1 MKGTLFLLTPL
12 VGAVLGSTSQLDS
25 CPGYK
30 ASNVKQ
36 LGQRLTADL
45 DLAGDACNIYG
56 TDLPNLKLLVE
67 AQTETRL
74 HVMIYDAN
82 EEVYQVPDSV
92 LPRPQSAKDHKKES
106 ALSFDFEENPFSFR
120 VLREEE
126 VLFDTSDTNI
136 IFQSQ
141 YLNLRTWLP
150 DDPNLYGLGEHTDS
164 LRLPTT
170 NYSRTIWNR
179 DAYSVPSDSNL
190 YGTHPIYID
199 HRGEKGTHGVFFLNS
214 NGMDIKID
222 KTADGKQYL
231 EYNTLGG
238 VLDFYFMAGPTPK
251 EVSEQY
257 SEVVGLPAMQSY
269 WTFGYHN
276 CRYGY
281 QDVFD
286 VAEVVYNYSRAG
298 IPLETMWTDIDY
310 MSGRR
315 VFTLDDERFPI
326 DKMRELVSYLHKH
339 DQHYI
344 VMVDPAVSNS
354 DNGAF
359 KRGHD
364 QGIFLHRDNEQNEL
378 YQGAVWPGLTV
389 YPDWFNKDTERY
401 WNSEFKRFFSP
412 KDGVDIDGLWIDM
425 NEAANFCP
433 YPCKNPAEY
442 AEQNDLPPAPPPVRS
457 PPRHIPG
464 FPADFQPGSSSP
476 GPSSSHRVKGGGTA
490 TVSRSVGEKR
500 SHVKAKKV
508 GLSGRDLINPPYQ
521 IANAAGSIS
530 NKTIDTDIIHAGE
543 GYAEYDT
550 HNLYGT
556 SKPLVFIIG
565 TYLTSTLVM
574 SSASRE
580 AMLKRRPNV
589 RPLVITR
596 STFAGAGSQVGHW
609 LGDNFS
615 QWDKYRVSI
624 PQMLA
629 FASIFQVP
637 MVGSD
642 VCGFAGNTTEELCA
656 RWAMLGGFYPFYRNH
671 NEFGTMPQEFYLWPT
686 VTEAAKK
693 IIDIR
698 YRLLDYLYTSFY
710 RQTLTGSPFLQPLFY
725 VYPEDSNTFGNELQ
739 FFYGD
744 SILVSPVSEE
754 GATAVDAYFPKDLFY
769 DWSTGVAVQGE
780 GSVKTIT
787 DLAITDI
794 PIHIRGGN
802 IIPLRTASAK
812 TTTDLRKR
820 GFEILIA
827 PDTDGSAEGELYIDD
842 GESIQPDTAADIQF
856 KYRDGK
862 LRILGRFGYRP
873 NVIIEVVTLL
883 GQKNKRRDVGY
894 DAQRQSVTKKV
905 QIELTGPAEV
915 IL

>member
-1 MKGTLFLLTPL
+1 MRGTLFLLAPL
-12 VGAVLGSTSQLDS
+12 VAAAVVKPTSPLEG
-25 CPGYK
+25 CPGYT

-36 LGQRLTADL
+36 LGQTLTADL
-45 DLAGDACNIYG
+45 ELAGDACNTYG

-67 AQTETRL
+67 TQTDNRL
-74 HVMIYDAN
+74 HVMIYDAK
-82 EEVYQVPDSV
+82 EEVYQVPEYV
-92 LPRPQSAKDHKKES
+92 LPRPESGRAHHKKS

-120 VLREEE
+120 VLRGEE

-136 IFQSQ
+136 VFQSQ

-150 DDPNLYGLGEHTDS
+150 NEPNLYGLGEHTDS
-164 LRLPTT
+164 LRLPTEKYT
-170 NYSRTIWNR
+170 RTIWNR
-179 DAYSVPSDSNL
+179 DAYAVPEKSNL
-190 YGTHPIYID
+190 YGDHPLYID

-222 KTADGKQYL
+222 KTEDGKQYL

-257 SEVVGLPAMQSY
+257 SEVVGLPVMQSY
-269 WTFGYHN
+269 WSFGYHN

-310 MSGRR
+310 MDARK
-315 VFTLDDERFPI
+315 VFTLDDERFPLQ
-326 DKMRELVSYLHKH
+326 KMRGLVSYLHKH
-339 DQHYI
+339 HQKYI
-344 VMVDPAVSNS
+344 VMVDPAVSHS

-359 KRGHD
+359 NRGSD
-364 QGIFLHRDNEQNEL
+364 
-378 YQGAVWPGLTV
+378 QGAVWPGVTV
-389 YPDWFNKDTERY
+389 FPDWFNPDTQSY
-401 WNSEFKRFFSP
+401 WNSEFRRFFSAR
-412 KDGVDIDGLWIDM
+412 DGVDIDGLWIDM

-433 YPCKNPAEY
+433 YPCANPAEY

-457 PPRHIPG
+457 PPRKIPG
-464 FPADFQPGSSSP
+464 FPADFQPGSSSGKP
-476 GPSSSHRVKGGGTA
+476 SHRIKRGDA
-490 TVSRSVGEKR
+490 TIEERSVNGKPKHGR
-500 SHVKAKKV
+500 KGKKI
-508 GLSGRDLINPPYQ
+508 GLPGRDLINPPYQ
-521 IANAAGSIS
+521 IANEAGSIS
-530 NKTIDTDIIHAGE
+530 NKTIDTDLIHAGE

-556 SKPLVFIIG
+556 M
-565 TYLTSTLVM
+565 M

-580 AMLKRRPNV
+580 AMLKRRPHV

-596 STFAGAGSQVGHW
+596 STFAGAGTQVGHW
-609 LGDNFS
+609 LGDNVS
-615 QWDKYRVSI
+615 DWEKYRISI
-624 PQMLA
+624 AQMLA
-629 FASIFQVP
+629 FASFFQVP

-671 NEFGTMPQEFYLWPT
+671 NEFSAIPQEFYRWPT

-698 YRLLDYLYTSFY
+698 YRLLDYLYTSFHH
-710 RQTLTGSPFLQPLFY
+710 QTVTGSPFLQPLFY
-725 VYPEDSNTFGNELQ
+725 VYPEDSQTFGNELQ

-754 GATAVDAYFPKDLFY
+754 GATSVDAYFPKDLFY
-769 DWSTGVAVQGE
+769 DWFTGAVVQGE
-780 GSVKTIT
+780 GAVKTIS
-787 DLAITDI
+787 DLAVTDI
-794 PIHIRGGN
+794 PIHIRGGS
-802 IIPLRTASAK
+802 ILPLRTESAM
-812 TTTDLRKR
+812 TTKELRKR

-827 PDTDGSAEGELYIDD
+827 PGADGSAEGELYLDD
-842 GESIQPDTAADIQF
+842 GESIRPDSAAQIQF
-856 KYRDGK
+856 EFRNGK
-862 LRILGRFGYRP
+862 LKILGRFGYRP
-873 NVIIEVVTLL
+873 NVVIEAVTLL
-883 GQKNKRRDVGY
+883 GQKNQPRDGDY
-894 DAQRQSVTKKV
+894 NAQRQSITKKV
-905 QIELTGPAEV
+905 QIQLTGPTEV
-915 IL
+915 TL

>member
-1 MKGTLFLLTPL
+1 MKGSLFLLAPL
-12 VGAVLGSTSQLDS
+12 VGSVLGSKSQLDS

-74 HVMIYDAN
+74 HVIIYDSD

-92 LPRPQSAKDHKKES
+92 LPRPQSAKGHQKES
-106 ALSFDFEENPFSFR
+106 ALRFDFEEYPFSFR

-170 NYSRTIWNR
+170 DYTRTIWNR

-190 YGTHPIYID
+190 YGTHPIYVD
-199 HRGEKGTHGVFFLNS
+199 HRGENGTHGVFFLNS

-310 MSGRR
+310 MNVRR
-315 VFTLDDERFPI
+315 VFTLDEERFPI

-359 KRGHD
+359 ERGHD

-389 YPDWFNKDTERY
+389 YPDWFNKETQRY
-401 WNSEFKRFFSP
+401 WNSEFERFFSP
-412 KDGVDIDGLWIDM
+412 RDGVDIDGLWIDM
-425 NEAANFCP
+425 NEASNFCP

-442 AEQNDLPPAPPPVRS
+442 AQQNNLPPVPPPVRS

-464 FPADFQPGSSSP
+464 FPADFQPGSSST
-476 GPSSSHRVKGGGTA
+476 GPFSKYRVKRGDAVLGL
-490 TVSRSVGEKR
+490 RSVGKKGSR
-500 SHVKAKKV
+500 VKAKKV
-508 GLSGRDLINPPYQ
+508 GLPGRDLINPPYQ

-556 SKPLVFIIG
+556 M
-565 TYLTSTLVM
+565 M
-574 SSASRE
+574 SSASRQ

-589 RPLVITR
+589 RPLIITR

-624 PQMLA
+624 SQMLA

-671 NEFGTMPQEFYLWPT
+671 NEFGTIPQEFYRWPT

-710 RQTLTGSPFLQPLFY
+710 RQTLTGTPFLQPLFY

-754 GATAVDAYFPKDLFY
+754 GATSVNAYFPEDLFY
-769 DWSTGVAVQGE
+769 DWFTGVAVQGE

-787 DLAITDI
+787 DLVITDI
-794 PIHIRGGN
+794 PIHIRGGS

-827 PDTDGSAEGELYIDD
+827 PNADGSAEGELYIDD
-842 GESIQPDTAADIQF
+842 GESIQPDSAADIQF

-862 LRILGRFGYRP
+862 LRIQGRFGYRP
-873 NVIIEVVTLL
+873 NVAVEAVTLL

-915 IL
+915 TL